1 MAAGRQR
8 SQRQLEMKGS
18 TEPGPPRSNIKPRSS
33 RHSLQE
39 DKKISFQ
46 FLYQPQNQ
54 QGCSDFK
61 TDIPEAPS
69 HWMIWQRSDENDLEN
84 QDVNKCHLGPDRQRR
99 YQFSEKILGV
109 KGTGSQAALGGAATL
124 EIWKDDGVLPISRG
138 SHGLESHYG

>member
-18 TEPGPPRSNIKPRSS
+18 TEPGATLSPEVLDTLCKI
-33 RHSLQE
+33 
-39 DKKISFQ
+39 ISFQ
-46 FLYQPQNQ
+46 FLYQPHDQ
-54 QGCSDFK
+54 QGCRDFK

-109 KGTGSQAALGGAATL
+109 KGTGSQIALGWEEL
-124 EIWKDDGVLPISRG
+124 PQWKSGRTMEPYLSVMDYMD
-138 SHGLESHYG
+138 

>member
-18 TEPGPPRSNIKPRSS
+18 TEPGATLSPGVLDTLCKI
-33 RHSLQE
+33 
-39 DKKISFQ
+39 ISFQ

-54 QGCSDFK
+54 QGCRDFK

-109 KGTGSQAALGGAATL
+109 KRTGSQIALGGTAATM

-138 SHGLESHYG
+138 SHGLELHYG